1 MLKQSRTIA
10 ASVTK
15 LVIFYKI
22 AVGKLIFIAL
32 LNWESNWEA
41 TNRGQPQESNS
52 GDEDFTCMSIH
63 QPKRDDIGLPIA
75 YLSIKRPIHAHT
87 VLANG

>member
-15 LVIFYKI
+15 LVIFYRI
-22 AVGKLIFIAL
+22 AVGKLIFITL
-32 LNWESNWEA
+32 SDWEV
-41 TNRGQPQESNS
+41 TNRDQPQESNS

-63 QPKRDDIGLPIA
+63 QPERDDIGLPIA
-75 YLSIKRPIHAHT
+75 YLMIKRPIHAHT

>member
-1 MLKQSRTIA
+1 MLKKSRTIA

-15 LVIFYKI
+15 LIIFYKI
-22 AVGKLIFIAL
+22 AVGKLIFITL
-32 LNWESNWEA
+32 SNWEA
-41 TNRGQPQESNS
+41 TDRGQPQVSIS

-63 QPKRDDIGLPIA
+63 QPESDGIGLPIA
-75 YLSIKRPIHAHT
+75 YLLIKRPIHPHT